1 VYSRASC
8 GRGISTATRIGGI
21 LQDQVLVSVV
31 DDDQAFRDS
40 MRRLLRSLGYR
51 VAVFPSAS
59 EFLGSSQFALTTC
72 LVADIQMP
80 DMTGIELFLHLVAL
94 ERVVPTVL
102 ITAYPDDND
111 RKRMLS
117 LGVECYLR
125 KPLVENELI
134 GCLRSAIM
142 RRGVNPGA
150 V

>member
-1 VYSRASC
+1 
-8 GRGISTATRIGGI
+8 

-59 EFLGSSQFALTTC
+59 EFLGSSQFALTSC
-72 LVADIQMP
+72 LIADIQLP

-94 ERVVPTVL
+94 ERIVPTVL
-102 ITAYPDDND
+102 ITAYPEDND

-134 GCLRSAIM
+134 GCLHSAVA
-142 RRGVNPGA
+142 RRDVNRGA